1 MTARWRT
8 LRLVLFCLLVA
19 VLTACS
25 STGSRRGGGY
35 YQDDGPDA
43 NPPSNL
49 DAVPDAVPKIEP
61 FASGANKPYTTLGKS
76 YTPDTSGAPY
86 RQRGLASWYGKKFHG
101 HQTSIGDRYDM
112 YGMTA
117 AHKTLPIP
125 SYVRVTRVSNG
136 KTVVLRVNDRGP
148 FHEDRIIDLSYVA
161 AYKLGLLSPGS
172 AEVLVERITPD
183 QIRNWDRSQPNNA
196 VADAQPVAPPP
207 AAAPMPPSRTS
218 ESWQSTSQDSAQS
231 GSQRPSSSLLQGR
244 PLDPVAPGNTA
255 PPNQASSQPNP
266 SSGASPS
273 TSGPNSSSTKA
284 LPAGSM
290 FLQAGAFS
298 DQAKAQALAD
308 KLSGQITSGLGHPV
322 FVEQTPSN
330 LYRVRIGPFASRADA
345 NAAIAPIQSA
355 TGLTTSLTAP

>member
-8 LRLVLFCLLVA
+8 LRLFCVCLLV
-19 VLTACS
+19 VLLAACS

-43 NPPSNL
+43 NPPGNL

-76 YTPDTSGAPY
+76 YTPDTSGGPY

-112 YGMTA
+112 YAMTA

-172 AEVLVERITPD
+172 AEVIVERITPD
-183 QIRNWDRSQPNNA
+183 QVRNWDRSQPNNA
-196 VADAQPVAPPP
+196 VADAQPVAAPPP
-207 AAAPMPPSRTS
+207 LAPVPPSRTS
-218 ESWQSTSQDSAQS
+218 ESWQSAPQDNASS
-231 GSQRPSSSLLQGR
+231 DSQRSSNSLLQGR
-244 PLDPVAPGNTA
+244 PLEPVAPTNTA
-255 PPNQASSQPNP
+255 PSGQAPSQTASSQNNP
-266 SSGASPS
+266 P
-273 TSGPNSSSTKA
+273 TKS

-308 KLSGQITSGLGHPV
+308 KLSGQLTNGLGYPV
-322 FVEQTPSN
+322 FVEQTPNN
-330 LYRVRIGPFASRADA
+330 LYRVRIGPFLNRSDAS
-345 NAAIAPIQSA
+345 AAIAPIQSA
-355 TGLTTSLTAP
+355 TGMTTSLTAP